1 MTAADGLFFAADGP
15 TSPQIIGGLVL
26 LSAVGGRGPAEAA
39 DAVAAALRESS
50 SQLPVLR
57 QRLRYRFPRWLRRPH
72 WSVGGPPDAG
82 AVRSVLLP
90 DESTVR
96 RRVAELLRTPLDLQH
111 RPWALDVLASPGIE
125 TAGAPPS
132 GPARVTV
139 LFRLHHSFTD
149 GLGVISLTRGLFDE
163 GAAQRQ
169 PHGAAVSD
177 VRKQSAVP
185 TDALGKPT
193 VPPRERFGS
202 RLAAARRGG
211 RALASTARGLLG
223 LAARGSAPVVPWQG
237 RVSAQRSLEVVE
249 LPLKV
254 AQARAK
260 SLGVGMT
267 ALVAAAATEGL
278 LELPEVAAAVAT
290 GGLREVRA
298 MLPVAVRSAST
309 WHAMGNHTAGVPLDI
324 PLTAASLAERARAIQ
339 HQLSR
344 AGQEQQAR
352 AARIVVAHLPKLV
365 PPSLHRLL
373 VRAVYSPKWFN
384 MVVTAM
390 PGPRQ
395 QTHIGGQTVR
405 GVGGLLPLPPGV
417 ALTIGALRWTQTLT
431 VTVLADPAAL
441 PDLSPVRDRLA
452 ALDEMPAPAD
462 DPATVERPA

>member
-26 LSAVGGRGPAEAA
+26 LSAVGGRGPAEACE
-39 DAVAAALRESS
+39 AVTQALREAS

-57 QRLRYRFPRWLRRPH
+57 ERLRYRFPRWLRRPH
-72 WSVGGPPDAG
+72 WPVGGPPDAD
-82 AVRSVLLP
+82 AVRSAVLP
-90 DESTVR
+90 DESAVR

-111 RPWALDVLASPGIE
+111 RPWALDILASPGVDV
-125 TAGAPPS
+125 AGDEPI

-163 GAAQRQ
+163 GAALRQ
-169 PHGAAVSD
+169 PSD
-177 VRKQSAVP
+177 SDSTATLSDRAPATETSGSLRQR
-185 TDALGKPT
+185 LR
-193 VPPRERFGS
+193 PRV
-202 RLAAARRGG
+202 AAAQRGG
-211 RALASTARGLLG
+211 RSLASTVRGLLG
-223 LAARGSAPVVPWQG
+223 LAARGSAPAVPWQG
-237 RVSAQRSLEVVE
+237 RVSAERSLEVIE
-249 LPLKV
+249 LPLKQ
-254 AQARAK
+254 AQAQAK

-278 LELPEVAAAVAT
+278 LQLPEVASAVAT
-290 GGLREVRA
+290 GGLRELRA

-309 WHAMGNHTAGVPLDI
+309 WHDLGNHTAGVPLDI
-324 PLTAASLAERARAIQ
+324 PLTAGTLAERARAIQ
-339 HQLSR
+339 NQLSR

-352 AARIVVAHLPKLV
+352 AARIVVAHVPKLI
-365 PPSLHRLL
+365 PPPLHRLF
-373 VRAVYSPKWFN
+373 VRAVYGPKWFSLI
-384 MVVTAM
+384 VTAM

-395 QTHIGGQTVR
+395 QQHMGGQLVR

-441 PDLSPVRDRLA
+441 PDLSAVRDQIA
-452 ALDEMPAPAD
+452 SLDQLPAPAD

>member
-1 MTAADGLFFAADGP
+1 MTAADGLFFAADAP

-39 DAVAAALRESS
+39 EAVAGALRESS
-50 SQLPVLR
+50 AQLPVLR
-57 QRLRYRFPRWLRRPH
+57 EQLHYRFPRWLRRPH
-72 WSVGGPPDAG
+72 WPVGGPPDAD
-82 AVRSVLLP
+82 AVRSAVLP

-96 RRVAELLRTPLDLQH
+96 RRVAELLRTPLDLQQ
-111 RPWALDVLASPGIE
+111 RPWSLDVLASPGAE
-125 TAGAPPS
+125 TADLVPT

-163 GAAQRQ
+163 GAALRQ
-169 PHGAAVSD
+169 PLDG
-177 VRKQSAVP
+177 
-185 TDALGKPT
+185 T
-193 VPPRERFGS
+193 VPDQAPSTTEQDAALRHRLGP
-202 RLAAARRGG
+202 RLAAARRGS
-211 RALASTARGLLG
+211 RSLASTTRGLLG

-237 RVSAQRSLEVVE
+237 RVSAERSLEVIE
-249 LPLKV
+249 LPLRV
-254 AQARAK
+254 AQAQAK

-267 ALVAAAATEGL
+267 ALVAAAAAEGL
-278 LELPEVAAAVAT
+278 LQLPEVATAVAT
-290 GGLREVRA
+290 GDLREVRA

-309 WHAMGNHTAGVPLDI
+309 WHALGNHTAGVPLDI
-324 PLTAASLAERARAIQ
+324 PLTAGTLAERARAIQ
-339 HQLSR
+339 NQLSR

-352 AARIVVAHLPKLV
+352 AARIVVAYLPKLI
-365 PPSLHRLL
+365 PPPLHRLM
-373 VRAVYSPKWFN
+373 VRAVYGPKWFS
-384 MVVTAM
+384 MIVTAM

-395 QTHIGGQTVR
+395 QQHMGGQIVR

-441 PDLSPVRDRLA
+441 PDLSPVRERLA
-452 ALDEMPAPAD
+452 GLDAIPAPAD

>member
-1 MTAADGLFFAADGP
+1 MTAADGLFFAADSP

-39 DAVAAALRESS
+39 GAVSDALRDASA
-50 SQLPVLR
+50 QLPVLR
-57 QRLRYRFPRWLRRPH
+57 ERLRDRSPRWLRRPH
-72 WSVGGPPDAG
+72 WPVGGPPDDD
-82 AVRSVLLP
+82 AVRSAVLS
-90 DESTVR
+90 DETAVR
-96 RRVAELLRTPLDLQH
+96 ARVAELLRTPLDLSH
-111 RPWALDVLASPGIE
+111 RPWALDVLASPGEE
-125 TAGAPPS
+125 TTGLQTS

-163 GAAQRQ
+163 GADLRQ
-169 PHGAAVSD
+169 PLDGTAPTPAP
-177 VRKQSAVP
+177 KPAGVP
-185 TDALGKPT
+185 RDRANP
-193 VPPRERFGS
+193 

-211 RALASTARGLLG
+211 RSFASTVRGLLG
-223 LAARGSAPVVPWQG
+223 LAARGAAPVVPWQG
-237 RVSAQRSLEVVE
+237 RVSGERSLQVVE

-260 SLGVGMT
+260 ALGVGMT

-278 LELPEVAAAVAT
+278 LQLPEVASAVAT
-290 GGLREVRA
+290 GGLREIRA
-298 MLPVAVRSAST
+298 MLPVAVRSART
-309 WHAMGNHTAGVPLDI
+309 WHDLGNHTAGVPLDI
-324 PLTAASLAERARAIQ
+324 PLTAGSLAERARAIQ
-339 HQLSR
+339 NQLSR

-365 PPSLHRLL
+365 PPPLHRLL
-373 VRAVYSPKWFN
+373 VRAVYGPKWFS
-384 MVVTAM
+384 MIVTAM

-395 QTHIGGQTVR
+395 QQHMGGQIVR

-441 PDLSPVRDRLA
+441 PDLSPVREQLE
-452 ALDEMPAPAD
+452 ALDETPAPAD